1 MSARF
6 GTVPRT
12 ALILVGLAVLI
23 LAVLLL
29 TDRGDLT
36 SATLVLV
43 AFACF
48 ITGLFLFSFRREKR
62 IGQQPAA
69 LMAVPYTNTLSR
81 ILADLGVTGTAHFLP
96 VPGDGTFPAP
106 VMQYNPVSGSGL
118 PDRLT
123 EDLTFPTEET
133 AGGHPGVLTVPS
145 GIPLLSM
152 MERERS
158 LTLPSTEPEL
168 LEAIREVHQDLLELT
183 PKATVTKSGPEI
195 VIELKDFRLIEGCKA
210 AQDESPRNCVTAPC
224 PVCSLAG
231 VMLAKALQKPCS
243 IEQVLVDRKTDTI
256 EVRIRVKEE
265 GTASKGMVIDSIS
278 DKGKQSE

>member
-1 MSARF
+1 MRARF
-6 GTVPRT
+6 GTYPRT

-23 LAVLLL
+23 LVVLLL
-29 TDRGDLT
+29 TDRGDMT

-48 ITGLFLFSFRREKR
+48 IAGLFLFSFRREER

-106 VMQYNPVSGSGL
+106 VMQYNPVTGSDL
-118 PDRLT
+118 PDHLT
-123 EDLTFPTEET
+123 EDLTFPMEEMD
-133 AGGHPGVLTVPS
+133 GGHPGVLTVPS

-158 LTLPSTEPEL
+158 LTLPSTEPEI

-183 PKATVTKSGPEI
+183 PRATATKIGSAI
-195 VIELKDFRLIEGCKA
+195 VIELQDFRLIDGCKA
-210 AQDESPRNCVTAPC
+210 AQEESPRNCITAPC

-231 VMLAKALQKPCS
+231 IMLAKALQKPCA
-243 IEQVLVDRKTDTI
+243 IEQVLVDRETDTV

-265 GTASKGMVIDSIS
+265 GDASASASLSGQGIH
-278 DKGKQSE
+278 SE

>member
-6 GTVPRT
+6 STVPRT
-12 ALILVGLAVLI
+12 ALILIGIAVLV

-48 ITGLFLFSFRREKR
+48 ITGLFLFSFRREQR

-81 ILADLGVTGTAHFLP
+81 ILADLGVTGPAQFIP
-96 VPGDGTFPAP
+96 VTNDGTFPAP
-106 VMQYNPVSGSGL
+106 VMQYNPVSGSDL
-118 PDRLT
+118 PDRLI
-123 EDLTFPTEET
+123 EDLTFQTD
-133 AGGHPGVLTVPS
+133 GGHQGVLTVPS

-158 LTLPSTEPEL
+158 LSLPSTGPEL
-168 LEAIREVHQDLLELT
+168 LEAIREVNQDLLELT
-183 PKATVTKSGPEI
+183 PKATVTQSGSEI
-195 VIELKDFRLIEGCKA
+195 VLSLQDFRLIDGCKA
-210 AQDESPRNCVTAPC
+210 AQDESPENCITAPC

-231 VMLAKALQKPCS
+231 IMVAQGLRKPCS
-243 IEQVLVDRKTDTI
+243 IEQVMVDRETGTV

-265 GTASKGMVIDSIS
+265 GDALASTSASIA
-278 DKGKQSE
+278 GHGTQSA

>member
-12 ALILVGLAVLI
+12 ALILIGLAVLI

-62 IGQQPAA
+62 IGQQTAA

-96 VPGDGTFPAP
+96 VPPDGTFPAP
-106 VMQYNPVSGSGL
+106 VMQYNPVSGSDL

-123 EDLTFPTEET
+123 DDLTFPMEET

-158 LTLPSTEPEL
+158 LSLPSTEPEL

-183 PKATVTKSGPEI
+183 PKATVTKSGTEI
-195 VIELKDFRLIEGCKA
+195 VIELQDFRLIDGCKA
-210 AQDESPRNCVTAPC
+210 AQDESPRNCITAPC
-224 PVCSLAG
+224 PVCSLAA
-231 VMLAKALQKPCS
+231 VMLAQGLQKPCS
-243 IEQVLVDRKTDTI
+243 IEQVLVDRDTDTV